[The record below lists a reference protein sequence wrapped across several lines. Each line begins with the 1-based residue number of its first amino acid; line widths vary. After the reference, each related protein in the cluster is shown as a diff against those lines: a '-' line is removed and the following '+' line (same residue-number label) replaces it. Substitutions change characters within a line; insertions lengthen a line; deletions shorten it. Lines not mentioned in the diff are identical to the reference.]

1 MAINSYGRVC
11 CQRAGGVASCL
22 SGLLVWINDPYLFSN
37 PLAAYMKE
45 RMAEADSLQKI
56 AAMDEF
62 YTRLEDFNQK
72 WDVYKM
78 AAAIRE
84 SS

>member
-1 MAINSYGRVC
+1 
-11 CQRAGGVASCL
+11 
-22 SGLLVWINDPYLFSN
+22 
-37 PLAAYMKE
+37 MKE